1 MENLDKLFDEEFDFD
16 ELLDFIEECEGEI
29 ENENE

>member
-1 MENLDKLFDEEFDFD
+1 MENLDKIFDEDVDFD
-16 ELLDFIEECEGEI
+16 ELLAFIEECEGEI